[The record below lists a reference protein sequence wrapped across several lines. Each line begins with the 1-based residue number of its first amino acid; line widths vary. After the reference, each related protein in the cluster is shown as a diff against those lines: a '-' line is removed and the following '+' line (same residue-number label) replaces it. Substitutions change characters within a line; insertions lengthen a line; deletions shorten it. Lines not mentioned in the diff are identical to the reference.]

1 MSRYAANCRW
11 CGDKPGGCLYCIGE
25 LADSD
30 AEKLQLIDQ
39 AIQSGEVHVLA
50 VRNTQE
56 ILLRQVRRQIE
67 SGGMVRANP
76 ARKKLHICIEH
87 LWAFDAGNFKR
98 RHCTRPGC
106 IARQVFV
113 WLPDSPDKNGE
124 WVDEKNAIRM
134 PLKSARKKTVRATA
148 GKK

>member
-1 MSRYAANCRW
+1 MSRYAPNCQW
-11 CGDKPGGCLYCIGE
+11 CGDKPGGCLYCIDE

-39 AIQSGEVHVLA
+39 AIQSGEIHVLA

-56 ILLRQVRRQIE
+56 VMLRRVTRQIE
-67 SGGMVRANP
+67 SGGMVRINP
-76 ARKKLHICIEH
+76 ARKNLQICIDH

-106 IARQVFV
+106 TARQVFV
-113 WLPDSPDKNGE
+113 WLPASPDKNGE
-124 WVDEKNAIRM
+124 WVDEARTVDTVQKNSIR
-134 PLKSARKKTVRATA
+134 PSRRKK
-148 GKK
+148 